1 LEEALEAEV
10 FYFGDDLG
18 LGEDFVAV
26 HEVGE
31 EGFLPSQ
38 GREENL
44 ITLKGPQV
52 SMEIVT

>member
-31 EGFLPSQ
+31 EGFLAS
-38 GREENL
+38 
-44 ITLKGPQV
+44 
-52 SMEIVT
+52 